1 MSLRAVLDA
10 GAGLFR
16 ITEMKLINRK
26 TGKEVQIGDT
36 LIRKNYKGFK
46 HRFEVLA
53 IGKELIHVRKL
64 GADDQ
69 WIYLNVQPESLQLD
83 WVLV

>member
-1 MSLRAVLDA
+1 
-10 GAGLFR
+10 
-16 ITEMKLINRK
+16 MKLINRK
-26 TGKEVQIGDT
+26 TGKEVQVGDT

>member
-1 MSLRAVLDA
+1 
-10 GAGLFR
+10 
-16 ITEMKLINRK
+16 MKLINRK

-69 WIYLNVQPESLQLD
+69 WIYLNVHPESLQLD